1 MITVGDRIKE
11 IRKEAKLSQTD
22 FGKKLGVSR
31 DVIGNLEYG
40 RVELKEYMLK
50 LICKTFYINEKWL
63 LTGEGPRKC
72 LQDKEDIELDMIFS
86 DIVSGDNNTI
96 KEIVLKLS
104 KLDEKYLVALKN
116 LIDVLAEDQNK

>member
-1 MITVGDRIKE
+1 MATAGDRIKE
-11 IRKEAKLSQTD
+11 IRKEAKLNQTD

-63 LTGEGPRKC
+63 LTGEGSKKC
-72 LQDKEDIELDMIFS
+72 LQDKEDAELDMIFS
-86 DIVSGDNNTI
+86 DIVSGDNDTI
-96 KEIVLKLS
+96 KDIVLKLS
-104 KLDEKYLVALKN
+104 QLNEEYLIALKN
-116 LIDVLAEDQNK
+116 LIDVLSKDK